1 MRMCFGTF
9 FFKCKKQGMRPA
21 FLVQLFKIYKLIHKV
36 LMYRSN
42 QHFSIICKNNY
53 SVANQPTKRSVL
65 LAKPVIRFFNAS
77 GGNIIINNEIPKTIP
92 VADYAG
98 YIMKNFKPD
107 VIKFKKP
114 ESEWTE
120 EEHTEYTKWSL
131 KLSMAHRFKQQIQEN
146 KPLTNR
152 DKRIIERFRSGA
164 DFFGEKICGKETSRL
179 FEQPY
184 TFDLFNEWQEK
195 HFKEHPEDKDKTIE
209 ELFDIRLSEQKLYH
223 YKEVNGK
230 YYGAEIPKE
239 IHYTEY
245 FRYLYFNVKYEFS
258 EKTYYRSIPYTDKDK
273 QESIWDRERCFV
285 AQEISEWR
293 VDELEDWQRDLI
305 EKIRVGVELKDD
317 DIVKAMGY

>member
-1 MRMCFGTF
+1 MKK
-9 FFKCKKQGMRPA
+9 FKA
-21 FLVQLFKIYKLIHKV
+21 KIYLKNKKELNEYLKNLVKIKKNPTLEDV
-36 LMYRSN
+36 K
-42 QHFSIICKNNY
+42 FSFNWGNNPLWPITTIWKY
-53 SVANQPTKRSVL
+53 QGKR
-65 LAKPVIRFFNAS
+65 RC

-120 EEHTEYTKWSL
+120 EEHTEYTKWVL

-184 TFDLFNEWQEK
+184 TFDLFDEWQEK

-239 IHYTEY
+239 IHCTEY

>member
-1 MRMCFGTF
+1 M
-9 FFKCKKQGMRPA
+9 
-21 FLVQLFKIYKLIHKV
+21 
-36 LMYRSN
+36 
-42 QHFSIICKNNY
+42 
-53 SVANQPTKRSVL
+53 
-65 LAKPVIRFFNAS
+65 IRFFNAS

-184 TFDLFNEWQEK
+184 TFDLFDEWQEK

-293 VDELEDWQRDLI
+293 VDKLEDWQRDLI

-317 DIVKAMGY
+317 DIVKAMTSRSLRSLARDSSSDETRASLIEEFNDL

>member
-1 MRMCFGTF
+1 MKK
-9 FFKCKKQGMRPA
+9 FKA
-21 FLVQLFKIYKLIHKV
+21 KIYLKNKKELNEYLKNLVKIKKNPTLEDV
-36 LMYRSN
+36 K
-42 QHFSIICKNNY
+42 FSFKWGNNPLWPITNIWKY
-53 SVANQPTKRSVL
+53 QGKR
-65 LAKPVIRFFNAS
+65 RC

-120 EEHTEYTKWSL
+120 EEHTEYTKWVL

>member
-1 MRMCFGTF
+1 M
-9 FFKCKKQGMRPA
+9 
-21 FLVQLFKIYKLIHKV
+21 
-36 LMYRSN
+36 
-42 QHFSIICKNNY
+42 
-53 SVANQPTKRSVL
+53 
-65 LAKPVIRFFNAS
+65 RFFNAS

-152 DKRIIERFRSGA
+152 DKRIIERFRSGT
-164 DFFGEKICGKETSRL
+164 DFFGEKICGRETSRL

-184 TFDLFNEWQEK
+184 TFDLFDEWQEK

-293 VDELEDWQRDLI
+293 VDKLEDWQRDLI

>member
-1 MRMCFGTF
+1 MKK
-9 FFKCKKQGMRPA
+9 FKA
-21 FLVQLFKIYKLIHKV
+21 KIYL
-36 LMYRSN
+36 
-42 QHFSIICKNNY
+42 KNKKELNEY
-53 SVANQPTKRSVL
+53 LKKSRKNKEKPYFRRCEIFIQVGNNPLWPITTIWKYQGKR
-65 LAKPVIRFFNAS
+65 RC

-184 TFDLFNEWQEK
+184 TFDLFDEWQEK

>member
-1 MRMCFGTF
+1 
-9 FFKCKKQGMRPA
+9 
-21 FLVQLFKIYKLIHKV
+21 
-36 LMYRSN
+36 MYRSN

-77 GGNIIINNEIPKTIP
+77 GGNVIINNEIPKTIP

-184 TFDLFNEWQEK
+184 TFDLFDEWKEK

>member
-1 MRMCFGTF
+1 
-9 FFKCKKQGMRPA
+9 
-21 FLVQLFKIYKLIHKV
+21 
-36 LMYRSN
+36 
-42 QHFSIICKNNY
+42 
-53 SVANQPTKRSVL
+53 
-65 LAKPVIRFFNAS
+65 
-77 GGNIIINNEIPKTIP
+77 
-92 VADYAG
+92 
-98 YIMKNFKPD
+98 MKNFKPD

-164 DFFGEKICGKETSRL
+164 DFFGEKICGK
-179 FEQPY
+179 Y
-184 TFDLFNEWQEK
+184 TFDLFDEWQEK
-195 HFKEHPEDKDKTIE
+195 HFQEHPEDKDKTIE

-285 AQEISEWR
+285 A
-293 VDELEDWQRDLI
+293 
-305 EKIRVGVELKDD
+305 
-317 DIVKAMGY
+317 

>member
-1 MRMCFGTF
+1 M
-9 FFKCKKQGMRPA
+9 
-21 FLVQLFKIYKLIHKV
+21 
-36 LMYRSN
+36 
-42 QHFSIICKNNY
+42 
-53 SVANQPTKRSVL
+53 
-65 LAKPVIRFFNAS
+65 RFFNAS

-92 VADYAG
+92 VVDYAG

-184 TFDLFNEWQEK
+184 TFDLFDEWQEK

-317 DIVKAMGY
+317 DIVKAMTSRSLRSLARDSSSDETRASLIEEFNDL

>member
-1 MRMCFGTF
+1 
-9 FFKCKKQGMRPA
+9 
-21 FLVQLFKIYKLIHKV
+21 
-36 LMYRSN
+36 MYRSN

-65 LAKPVIRFFNAS
+65 LAKPVMRFFNAS

-209 ELFDIRLSEQKLYH
+209 ELFDIRLSEQRLYH

>member
-1 MRMCFGTF
+1 
-9 FFKCKKQGMRPA
+9 
-21 FLVQLFKIYKLIHKV
+21 
-36 LMYRSN
+36 
-42 QHFSIICKNNY
+42 
-53 SVANQPTKRSVL
+53 
-65 LAKPVIRFFNAS
+65 
-77 GGNIIINNEIPKTIP
+77 
-92 VADYAG
+92 
-98 YIMKNFKPD
+98 MKNFKPD

-209 ELFDIRLSEQKLYH
+209 ELFDIRLSEAISLQRSKRQILWCR
-223 YKEVNGK
+223 N
-230 YYGAEIPKE
+230 PKRNTLHR
-239 IHYTEY
+239 I
-245 FRYLYFNVKYEFS
+245 FPI
-258 EKTYYRSIPYTDKDK
+258 SIFQCK
-273 QESIWDRERCFV
+273 V
-285 AQEISEWR
+285 
-293 VDELEDWQRDLI
+293 
-305 EKIRVGVELKDD
+305 
-317 DIVKAMGY
+317 

>member
-1 MRMCFGTF
+1 
-9 FFKCKKQGMRPA
+9 
-21 FLVQLFKIYKLIHKV
+21 
-36 LMYRSN
+36 MYRSN

-152 DKRIIERFRSGA
+152 DKRIIERFRSDA

-317 DIVKAMGY
+317 DIVKAMGC

>member
-1 MRMCFGTF
+1 MAQISLA
-9 FFKCKKQGMRPA
+9 KKYVAKKHQDYSNNHILLIYLMSGRKST
-21 FLVQLFKIYKLIHKV
+21 LKNTRKTKIK
-36 LMYRSN
+36 
-42 QHFSIICKNNY
+42 Q
-53 SVANQPTKRSVL
+53 TKR
-65 LAKPVIRFFNAS
+65 
-77 GGNIIINNEIPKTIP
+77 
-92 VADYAG
+92 Y
-98 YIMKNFKPD
+98 
-107 VIKFKKP
+107 
-114 ESEWTE
+114 
-120 EEHTEYTKWSL
+120 
-131 KLSMAHRFKQQIQEN
+131 
-146 KPLTNR
+146 
-152 DKRIIERFRSGA
+152 
-164 DFFGEKICGKETSRL
+164 
-179 FEQPY
+179 
-184 TFDLFNEWQEK
+184 
-195 HFKEHPEDKDKTIE
+195 
-209 ELFDIRLSEQKLYH
+209 DIRLSEQKLYH

>member
-1 MRMCFGTF
+1 MKK
-9 FFKCKKQGMRPA
+9 FKA
-21 FLVQLFKIYKLIHKV
+21 KIYLKNKKELNEYLKNLVKIKKNPTLEDV
-36 LMYRSN
+36 K
-42 QHFSIICKNNY
+42 FSFKWGNNPLWPITTIWKY
-53 SVANQPTKRSVL
+53 QGKR
-65 LAKPVIRFFNAS
+65 RC

-120 EEHTEYTKWSL
+120 EEHTEYTKWVL

-184 TFDLFNEWQEK
+184 TFDLFDEWQEK

-273 QESIWDRERCFV
+273 QESILDRERCFV

>member
-1 MRMCFGTF
+1 M
-9 FFKCKKQGMRPA
+9 
-21 FLVQLFKIYKLIHKV
+21 
-36 LMYRSN
+36 
-42 QHFSIICKNNY
+42 
-53 SVANQPTKRSVL
+53 
-65 LAKPVIRFFNAS
+65 RFFNAS

-184 TFDLFNEWQEK
+184 TFDLFDEWQEK

-317 DIVKAMGY
+317 DIVKAMTSRSLRSLARDSSSDETRASLIEEFNDL

>member
-1 MRMCFGTF
+1 
-9 FFKCKKQGMRPA
+9 
-21 FLVQLFKIYKLIHKV
+21 
-36 LMYRSN
+36 
-42 QHFSIICKNNY
+42 
-53 SVANQPTKRSVL
+53 
-65 LAKPVIRFFNAS
+65 
-77 GGNIIINNEIPKTIP
+77 
-92 VADYAG
+92 
-98 YIMKNFKPD
+98 MKNFKPD

-184 TFDLFNEWQEK
+184 TFDLFNEWQE
-195 HFKEHPEDKDKTIE
+195 
-209 ELFDIRLSEQKLYH
+209 
-223 YKEVNGK
+223 
-230 YYGAEIPKE
+230 IPKE

>member
-1 MRMCFGTF
+1 M
-9 FFKCKKQGMRPA
+9 
-21 FLVQLFKIYKLIHKV
+21 
-36 LMYRSN
+36 
-42 QHFSIICKNNY
+42 
-53 SVANQPTKRSVL
+53 
-65 LAKPVIRFFNAS
+65 IRFFNAS

-195 HFKEHPEDKDKTIE
+195 HFKEHPKDKDKTIE

>member
-1 MRMCFGTF
+1 MKK
-9 FFKCKKQGMRPA
+9 FKA
-21 FLVQLFKIYKLIHKV
+21 KIYLKNKKELNEYLKNLVKIKKNPTLEDV
-36 LMYRSN
+36 K
-42 QHFSIICKNNY
+42 FSFKWGNNPLWPITTIWKY
-53 SVANQPTKRSVL
+53 QGKR
-65 LAKPVIRFFNAS
+65 RC

-120 EEHTEYTKWSL
+120 EEHTEYTKWVL

-317 DIVKAMGY
+317 DIVKAMDY

>member
-1 MRMCFGTF
+1 MKK
-9 FFKCKKQGMRPA
+9 FKA
-21 FLVQLFKIYKLIHKV
+21 KIYLKNKKELNEYLKNLVKIKKNPTLEDV
-36 LMYRSN
+36 K
-42 QHFSIICKNNY
+42 FSFKWGNNPLWPITTIWKY
-53 SVANQPTKRSVL
+53 QGKR
-65 LAKPVIRFFNAS
+65 RC

-184 TFDLFNEWQEK
+184 TFDLFDEWQEK

>member
-1 MRMCFGTF
+1 MKK
-9 FFKCKKQGMRPA
+9 FKAKIYLKKQKRIKWIP
-21 FLVQLFKIYKLIHKV
+21 KKS
-36 LMYRSN
+36 R
-42 QHFSIICKNNY
+42 KNKEKPYFRRCEIFIQVGNNPLWPITTIWKY
-53 SVANQPTKRSVL
+53 QGKR
-65 LAKPVIRFFNAS
+65 RC

-184 TFDLFNEWQEK
+184 TFDLFDEWQEK

-317 DIVKAMGY
+317 DIVKSMGY

>member
-1 MRMCFGTF
+1 M
-9 FFKCKKQGMRPA
+9 
-21 FLVQLFKIYKLIHKV
+21 
-36 LMYRSN
+36 
-42 QHFSIICKNNY
+42 ICKNNY

-65 LAKPVIRFFNAS
+65 LAKPVIRFFNTS

-317 DIVKAMGY
+317 DIVKAMGC